1 MDARTMAVAAERER
15 IRTLSRWR
23 DVGETVA
30 TLPLPREEWPVR
42 VRQLEGIYARP
53 VNASIEIS
61 GRGSAMHVH
70 VARTALGLLVAIPNT
85 NTCGFVPED
94 CSGRDIQ
101 HYCRLKNG
109 VDAETVAAG
118 VRLLI
123 DKGLV

>member
-42 VRQLEGIYARP
+42 VRQLEGIYE
-53 VNASIEIS
+53 VC